1 MPRGCI
7 PKKHKIPISKL
18 TNVVNSLTLYFQSS
32 IDSNKL
38 PNIQHLKDKYT
49 PHLNS
54 YFFQKSIPGFIDQ
67 ASLTNKTNLIALL
80 FSIALPYT
88 KYCILH
94 SSHRQLLPDNL
105 TNQYQS
111 FSSEINS
118 KVFNLACQVQSVE
131 IITKAIKES
140 TRAQLKTYVVNN
152 QKNLVVTALSSQ
164 NQNILDTLWKYC
176 NYNTKKQIITHILAS
191 SNLAPLI
198 WLGAN
203 LPQYIP
209 FIQPTTCFDNNFAI
223 NHNNIRLLNCSLTIA
238 PQIATLLQVCKNPLQ
253 DLFKNTKDIMSNILY
268 SYVPMQYRNIGITV
282 VQEVYEVLT
291 SKHHPTDKVS
301 FVQQLTTHLATKAAA
316 KETVH
321 TGYAI
326 S

>member
-1 MPRGCI
+1 MPRGYI
-7 PKKHKIPISKL
+7 QKKHKLPISKL
-18 TNVVNSLTLYFQSS
+18 TNVVKSLTLYFQNS

-38 PNIQHLKDKYT
+38 PNIQYLKDKYT

-54 YFFQKSIPGFIDQ
+54 YFFQQSIPGFIDQ
-67 ASLTNKTNLIALL
+67 AFLTNKTNLIALL

-152 QKNLVVTALSSQ
+152 QKNLAVTALSSQ
-164 NQNILDTLWKYC
+164 NQNILDTLWEYC
-176 NYNTKKQIITHILAS
+176 NYNMKKHIVSRILNS

-198 WLGAN
+198 WLGAK

-209 FIQPTTCFDNNFAI
+209 YLKPILYFDNNFVI
-223 NHNNIRLLNCSLTIA
+223 NHNNVQFLNCSLIIA
-238 PQIATLLQVCKNPLQ
+238 PQIAALLQVCQNPLQ

-268 SYVPMQYRNIGITV
+268 NYLPTQYKSIGITV

-291 SKHHPTDKVS
+291 SNHLTDKAS
-301 FVQQLTTHLATKAAA
+301 FVQKLTDQLVNKADA
-316 KETVH
+316 KETVQ
-321 TGYAI
+321 TSYAI
-326 S
+326 